1 MMKPRNLEAARRFTE
16 RREREDQAPR
26 LHDEVPALEVLAL
39 ELSERRGE
47 ATQPETTHVRR
58 IVVASA
64 PAYFQTPCS
73 DSNCVDGGHEYTA
86 TVMKAL
92 RDRQALFAGEST
104 CQGTVADHVCERV
117 LRYVGS
123 AKYAKA

>member
-1 MMKPRNLEAARRFTE
+1 MMKPRNLEAARRFAE
-16 RREREDQAPR
+16 RREREDHAPR
-26 LHDEVPALEVLAL
+26 LHGEVPELEVLAI

-86 TVMKAL
+86 PVMQAL
-92 RDRQALFAGEST
+92 RDHKALFAGEHS
-104 CQGTVADHVCERV
+104 CQGTVGDHLCERV

-123 AKYAKA
+123 AKYVAK

>member
-1 MMKPRNLEAARRFTE
+1 MMKPRNLEAARRFAE

-26 LHDEVPALEVLAL
+26 LHVEVPALETLAL

-58 IVVASA
+58 IVVTSA

-73 DSNCVDGGHEYTA
+73 DSHCVDGGHEYTA

-92 RDRQALFAGEST
+92 RDHQKLFAGEHS
-104 CQGTVADHVCERV
+104 CQGMVGDHVCERV

-123 AKYAKA
+123 AKYTQA